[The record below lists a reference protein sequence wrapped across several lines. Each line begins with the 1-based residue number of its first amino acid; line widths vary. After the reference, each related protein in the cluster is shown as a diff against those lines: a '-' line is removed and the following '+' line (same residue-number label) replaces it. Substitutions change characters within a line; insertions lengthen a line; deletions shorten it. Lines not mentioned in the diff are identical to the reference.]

1 MCMLPKAKK
10 DARATGG
17 GPSNV
22 RLNQENELVL
32 SAAEEASTT
41 ADCEP
46 KPEPNE
52 EDTEVD
58 FMFEDGLMENQSLLL
73 NKEKNQQDLEMSN
86 LEVQEQDPFLEANR
100 EVESQDSVTTPDEE
114 EEIDD
119 EKFIRR
125 VRKKIAVQEL
135 EKMEAENFIAQ
146 LRRNMAIAK
155 YNKVLGKNIPLRP
168 LPDMGL

>member
-22 RLNQENELVL
+22 RLDQENELVL

-73 NKEKNQQDLEMSN
+73 NKEKNPWKCLTLRYRN
-86 LEVQEQDPFLEANR
+86 KILFLR
-100 EVESQDSVTTPDEE
+100 L
-114 EEIDD
+114 I
-119 EKFIRR
+119 EKLR
-125 VRKKIAVQEL
+125 VKI
-135 EKMEAENFIAQ
+135 
-146 LRRNMAIAK
+146 
-155 YNKVLGKNIPLRP
+155 P
-168 LPDMGL
+168 